1 MTIRNYTKLAANGIL
16 MLVLFIA
23 WILLVMPYL
32 DLWQDRISDI
42 EILQKKHASLS
53 LMIANREMY
62 GQQYRTITDSR
73 GLQEIFLNN
82 KTGALADVKLQRIIK
97 QAVASSGGK
106 LLQSIIASRKVER
119 NDNRST
125 EAEASKSVTVNI
137 RMQGSIKS
145 IYSALHQLENSR
157 PFILISNLEIID
169 SRSRYRTAA
178 TAEGT
183 YYRARYDA
191 TAFTL

>member
-16 MLVLFIA
+16 MLLLYIA

-32 DLWQDRISDI
+32 ELWQDRINSI
-42 EILQKKHASLS
+42 EILHKKHASLS

-62 GQQYRTITDSR
+62 EQQYRSIPDSR

-106 LLQSIIASRKVER
+106 LLQSIIASRKIGS
-119 NDNRST
+119 NDNRS
-125 EAEASKSVTVNI
+125 AETVDSKSVTVNV
-137 RMQGSIKS
+137 RMQGSIRS

-157 PFILISNLEIID
+157 PLILVSNLEIID
-169 SRSRYRTAA
+169 SRSRYRTVA
-178 TAEGT
+178 TVEGT

-191 TAFTL
+191 TAFIL

>member
-23 WILLVMPYL
+23 WILLIMPYL

-62 GQQYRTITDSR
+62 GQQHRTITDSR

-125 EAEASKSVTVNI
+125 EAEGSKSVTVNV

-191 TAFTL
+191 TAFIL

>member
-53 LMIANREMY
+53 LMIANQEMY

-157 PFILISNLEIID
+157 PLILISNFLC
-169 SRSRYRTAA
+169 SRNIFL
-178 TAEGT
+178 
-183 YYRARYDA
+183 
-191 TAFTL
+191 FTFL

>member
-97 QAVASSGGK
+97 QAVASSGAK

-119 NDNRST
+119 NHNRST
-125 EAEASKSVTVNI
+125 EVEASKSVTVNI

-183 YYRARYDA
+183 ARYDA

>member
-1 MTIRNYTKLAANGIL
+1 MTIRNYPKLAANGIL
-16 MLVLFIA
+16 MLVLYIA
-23 WILLVMPYL
+23 WILLVMPYF
-32 DLWQDRISDI
+32 DLWQDRISGI
-42 EILQKKHASLS
+42 EILQKKHTSLS
-53 LMIANREMY
+53 LIIANREMY
-62 GQQYRTITDSR
+62 EQQYRTITDSR
-73 GLQEIFLNN
+73 GFQEIFLNN

-125 EAEASKSVTVNI
+125 EAEASKLVTVNV

-157 PFILISNLEIID
+157 PFILVSNLEIIN

-191 TAFTL
+191 TAFIL

>member
-1 MTIRNYTKLAANGIL
+1 MTIRNYPKLAANGIL
-16 MLVLFIA
+16 MLVLYIV

-32 DLWQDRISDI
+32 DLWQDRISGI

-62 GQQYRTITDSR
+62 EQQYQTMTDSR
-73 GLQEIFLNN
+73 GLQKIFLNN

-97 QAVASSGGK
+97 QAVGKSGGK
-106 LLQSIIASRKVER
+106 LLQSLITSRIVG
-119 NDNRST
+119 NNSNRSV
-125 EAEASKSVTVNI
+125 EAPDSKSVTVNV

-145 IYSALHQLENSR
+145 IYSALHQLENSS
-157 PFILISNLEIID
+157 PLILVSNLEIID
-169 SRSRYRTAA
+169 SRSRYHTAG
-178 TAEGT
+178 TTGRT

-191 TAFTL
+191 TAFIL